1 MAALYKHR
9 GLIVVTDGIRDE
21 ANEDALA
28 FDPEGGGQ
36 TFSVPLSPDGA
47 EPATHYACSVACT
60 DEQRAMIEQLRAGK
74 YPLDVFIWWYDPDA
88 EPNAPARVFEGMGLR
103 RITLLEV

>member
-1 MAALYKHR
+1 MPVYRHR
-9 GLIVVTDGIRDE
+9 GLLVVVAEIRDE

-36 TFSVPLSPDGA
+36 TFSVPLSPTG
-47 EPATHYACSVACT
+47 EQEATHYACSVACT
-60 DEQRAMIEQLRAGK
+60 DEQREMIEQLRTVK

-88 EPNAPARVFEGMGLR
+88 EPNAPSRVFEGMGLR
-103 RITLLEV
+103 RITPLEV